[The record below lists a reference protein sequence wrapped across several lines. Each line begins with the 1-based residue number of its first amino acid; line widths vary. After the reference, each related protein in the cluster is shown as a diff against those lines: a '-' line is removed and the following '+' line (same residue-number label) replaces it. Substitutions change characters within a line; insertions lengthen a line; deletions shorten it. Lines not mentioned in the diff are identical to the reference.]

1 MKTIIAAIILLA
13 TTLVAQAK
21 DIQVLWPFSVSSE
34 QANMVRMLIQ
44 NANKNQSKY
53 NFIFASKQGA
63 GGSIAAQAAL
73 SNEVSILATSSS
85 FYIRPLLYKE
95 SHDITKFSM
104 TNLLC
109 IDQPLVIYSSKQNMS
124 LVGKENFSLGVIP
137 GSITTLVA
145 RLITENNKNISIL
158 EVPYRGTPEATLE
171 MLGGHIDG
179 SVDFLSKS
187 SVEKFGRQTQAIG
200 ITGRKSIAN
209 MRTFNEQGI
218 FGVEEITNSYYLFVN
233 GNYDEK
239 FKIEISEI
247 FYNALD
253 SQVKSLC
260 EKDYGT
266 VLRASYKSLEKINTD
281 TYRSWTR
288 ATRNVPRN

>member
-1 MKTIIAAIILLA
+1 MVLFA

-34 QANMVRMLIQ
+34 QANMVRVLIQ

-53 NFIFASKQGA
+53 NFIFISKQGA
-63 GGSIAAQAAL
+63 GGTIAAQAAL
-73 SNEVSILATSSS
+73 GNAVSILATSSS

-109 IDQPLVIYSSKQNMS
+109 IDQPLAIYSSRQHIS
-124 LVGKENFSLGVIP
+124 LSSKENFSLGVIP

-145 RLITENNKNISIL
+145 RLITENNKDVSIL
-158 EVPYRGTPEATLE
+158 EVPYKGTPEATLD

-187 SVEKFGRQTQAIG
+187 TVEKFGRQITAIG
-200 ITGRKSIAN
+200 ITGKKNIGN
-209 MRTFNEQGI
+209 IRTFNDQGI
-218 FGVEEITNSYYLFVN
+218 FGVEDITNSYYLFVN
-233 GNYDEK
+233 GIYDEK

-247 FYNALD
+247 FNNALG
-253 SQVKSLC
+253 SQVTSLC
-260 EKDYGT
+260 EKDHGT
-266 VLRASYKSLEKINTD
+266 VLRAPYKSLEKINTA
-281 TYRSWTR
+281 TSQSWIR
-288 ATRNVPRN
+288 ATRNVPKN